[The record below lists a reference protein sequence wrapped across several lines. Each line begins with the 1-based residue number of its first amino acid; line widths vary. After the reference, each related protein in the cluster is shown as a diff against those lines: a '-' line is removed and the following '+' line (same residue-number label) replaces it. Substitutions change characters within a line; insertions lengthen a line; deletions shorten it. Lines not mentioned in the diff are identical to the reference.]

1 MLTSMFRMCLSEDRN
16 LKAQPEHI
24 EGAEEAAIERLVA
37 TRWPLLLDGDRVNT
51 KSEDG
56 SRACAAY
63 LEALDSA
70 AQELAL
76 DKAAR
81 NYRESFTVNYRAL
94 FPDEARNYRV
104 DVLEAAF
111 EQYAVIWVNGDKF
124 EFSSE
129 AMRRAEAL
137 QRAWWELGTTLERWT
152 KAKEASVETY
162 GQPQRLAVRPTRA
175 ELQTA
180 LMQLDFAWTSFEHKY
195 IYELIAIEEKARRLL
210 VQAIEQEHRVRLQ
223 EVPENNG
230 RPVERNPEYREDQ
243 RLLVACIAHLN
254 SVANVSRKGR
264 DDLSVDIFFDAV
276 STLQRCESADNSK
289 SMGNSENL
297 RAARILATDVVESY
311 EAMRVYLREVESCLE
326 RVDPHLC
333 NNSGLVAR
341 LVDWEESWEMGTRY
355 MQNEALLTA
364 VCGLVAEVRAA
375 QHLAPSLAVMCEE
388 CDVELFLVLPR
399 IMLLCFLA
407 MPQQYKELLRSL
419 LPHRFIQKKDDPTDY
434 EWDAKLTD
442 FVGVFRRA
450 QQAIA
455 RARSRKLPDAEVSAN
470 VEQGSREAATARM
483 AWELLMQR
491 VALGPGARDSIYSCL
506 ASECRE
512 EAEAVVECLIHELE
526 PWSMEVQRHCPED
539 WNQCSA
545 VLVQCLTRG
554 TREQRDDIP
563 FSV

>member
-37 TRWPLLLDGDRVNT
+37 TRWPLLVDGDRVNT

-63 LEALDSA
+63 LEALDTA

-137 QRAWWELGTTLERWT
+137 QRAWWELGSILERWT
-152 KAKEASVETY
+152 QAKEVTVETY
-162 GQPQRLAVRPTRA
+162 GQPQRVAVRPMRA
-175 ELQTA
+175 ELQSA
-180 LMQLDFAWTSFEHKY
+180 LMTLDFAWTSFEHKY

-210 VQAIEQEHRVRLQ
+210 VQAVEQEHRVRAQ
-223 EVPENNG
+223 EVQEINSLPLH
-230 RPVERNPEYREDQ
+230 RLPEYREDQ
-243 RLLVACIAHLN
+243 RLLVACVAHLN

-276 STLQRCESADNSK
+276 ATLQRCESAESSK
-289 SMGNSENL
+289 IVGNAENL

-355 MQNEALLTA
+355 MQNEALLAA

-407 MPQQYKELLRSL
+407 MPQQYEELLRSL
-419 LPHRFIQKKDDPTDY
+419 LPHRFIQKKDDLTAF
-434 EWDAKLTD
+434 EWDTKLTN

-450 QQAIA
+450 QQVAA
-455 RARSRKLPDAEVSAN
+455 SM
-470 VEQGSREAATARM
+470 EQGSREVSTARM
-483 AWELLMQR
+483 AWELLLQR
-491 VALGPGARDSIYSCL
+491 VVLGPGARDSIYSCL
-506 ASECRE
+506 TPEGRE

-554 TREQRDDIP
+554 AREQRDDIP

>member
-1 MLTSMFRMCLSEDRN
+1 MLTGMFRMCLSEDRN
-16 LKAQPEHI
+16 LKTQPEHI

-37 TRWPLLLDGDRVNT
+37 TRWPLLVDGDRVNT

-63 LEALDSA
+63 LEALDTA

-81 NYRESFTVNYRAL
+81 TYRESFTVNYRAL

-137 QRAWWELGTTLERWT
+137 QRAWWDLGSTLERWT
-152 KAKEASVETY
+152 KAKEASVETF
-162 GQPQRLAVRPTRA
+162 GQNQRVIVRPTRA
-175 ELQTA
+175 ELQSA
-180 LMQLDFAWTSFEHKY
+180 LMTLDFAWTSFEHKY

-210 VQAIEQEHRVRLQ
+210 VQAIEQEHRVRALEVQ
-223 EVPENNG
+223 ETNG
-230 RPVERNPEYREDQ
+230 RPVERIPEYREDQ
-243 RLLVACIAHLN
+243 RVLVACVAHLN

-276 STLQRCESADNSK
+276 ATLQRCESAESSK
-289 SMGNSENL
+289 SVGNSENL

-355 MQNEALLTA
+355 MQNEALLAA

-407 MPQQYKELLRSL
+407 MPQQYEELLRSL
-419 LPHRFIQKKDDPTDY
+419 LPHRFIQKKDDPTVY
-434 EWDAKLTD
+434 EWDAKLAN

-450 QQAIA
+450 QQVIA
-455 RARSRKLPDAEVSAN
+455 QARSGKFPNAEVAASL
-470 VEQGSREAATARM
+470 EQGSREAAAARM
-483 AWELLMQR
+483 AWEMLMQR

-506 ASECRE
+506 APEGRE